1 MEAVLLAENLVKEY
15 RHRRLNGDEVMVR
28 ALDQVSLKIY
38 PGVRIAIVGPSGSGK
53 STFAACLACFERP
66 TSGALRFQDRDLTTL
81 SEKELRPVRPQI
93 QLVFQDPAMAFNPR
107 FSVLEIIEEPW
118 LLQTKLESRERIRRA
133 AEVLMQVGLPESIL
147 NRNSTELSGGQR
159 QRLAIARALAL
170 EPKILILDEALSA
183 LDYSVQSQI
192 VNLMLDIS
200 DPSTPLAERL
210 AVVFITHDLVI
221 AARVADEIAVMH
233 HGRIVES
240 GPVRKVIGNP
250 NHAITQTLIASTVWA
265 PPIPQKGTSL

>member
-1 MEAVLLAENLVKEY
+1 
-15 RHRRLNGDEVMVR
+15 
-28 ALDQVSLKIY
+28 
-38 PGVRIAIVGPSGSGK
+38 
-53 STFAACLACFERP
+53 
-66 TSGALRFQDRDLTTL
+66 
-81 SEKELRPVRPQI
+81 
-93 QLVFQDPAMAFNPR
+93 
-107 FSVLEIIEEPW
+107 
-118 LLQTKLESRERIRRA
+118 
-133 AEVLMQVGLPESIL
+133 
-147 NRNSTELSGGQR
+147 
-159 QRLAIARALAL
+159 LAL